1 MAVDV
6 NYQFKKMLNEL
17 KNKQKKLAVIGLG
30 YVGLPVALEMA
41 RKVSVIGFDINADRI
56 ALMQQG
62 IDPSKELDAA
72 AFDGCDITYTNNLDV
87 LREAN
92 FFIVAVPTPVY
103 ANNAPDLTAVK
114 KASETVGKVLKKGDY
129 VVFESTVYP
138 GCTEEDCLPVMEAI
152 SGLKMGIDF
161 KLGYSPE
168 RINPGD
174 KQHTLTNV
182 IKVVAGCDEESLQV
196 IADVYC
202 LVVEAG
208 VHKAT
213 SIKVGEACKIIEN
226 TQRDMN
232 IALMNELSQIFDRV
246 GINTYEVLEA
256 AGTKW
261 NFLKFS
267 PGLVGGHCIGV
278 DPYYL
283 TYKAN
288 DLGYTSRLINA
299 ARFINDG
306 MAKYVGEKAV
316 QHVIANCEKVKEA
329 KVLVM
334 GSTFKEDVSDI
345 RNSKVADIILHIKSH
360 FINVDVT
367 DPHADS
373 HELKE
378 EYGYEL
384 CNEIATDYDV
394 IIVAVAHKDYL
405 KKDDAYFASISK
417 KHALLIDLK
426 GLFRNKIDS
435 RVYWSL

>member
-1 MAVDV
+1 
-6 NYQFKKMLNEL
+6 
-17 KNKQKKLAVIGLG
+17 
-30 YVGLPVALEMA
+30 VG
-41 RKVSVIGFDINADRI
+41 S
-56 ALMQQG
+56 
-62 IDPSKELDAA
+62 
-72 AFDGCDITYTNNLDV
+72 
-87 LREAN
+87 
-92 FFIVAVPTPVY
+92 
-103 ANNAPDLTAVK
+103 
-114 KASETVGKVLKKGDY
+114 
-129 VVFESTVYP
+129 
-138 GCTEEDCLPVMEAI
+138 
-152 SGLKMGIDF
+152 
-161 KLGYSPE
+161 
-168 RINPGD
+168 
-174 KQHTLTNV
+174 
-182 IKVVAGCDEESLQV
+182 GCDEASLNV

-213 SIKVGEACKIIEN
+213 SIKVAEASKIIEN

-306 MAKYVGEKAV
+306 MSKYVGEKAV
-316 QHVIANCEKVKEA
+316 QHIIANCEKVKEP

-345 RNSKVADIILHIKSH
+345 RNSKVADIINHIKSH
-360 FINVDVT
+360 FINVDVI

-373 HELKE
+373 HELME

-384 CNEIATDYDV
+384 STDFSKDYDV
-394 IIVAVAHKDYL
+394 VIVAVAHKDYL
-405 KKDDAYFASISK
+405 KKDAAYYTSITTS
-417 KHALLIDLK
+417 HGLIIDLK
-426 GLFRNKIDS
+426 GILRNKIS
-435 RVYWSL
+435 ARAYWSL